1 MKKASAR
8 QDANKTSLTEDL
20 YRELEAL
27 KIRIAFAEIHEAEWN
42 SASILARQLETAR
55 DAGHYGGVALYRHD
69 FLFQPSY
76 QNSYLSAAL
85 DQLQQLI

>member
-42 SASILARQLETAR
+42 SAS
-55 DAGHYGGVALYRHD
+55 
-69 FLFQPSY
+69 P
-76 QNSYLSAAL
+76 N
-85 DQLQQLI
+85 